1 LSVSDEVL
9 RNGFAVVPDVID
21 AYTIAKLITVVTHA
35 NFARSSRGDEV
46 YGARNILTVPEIA
59 VLADAPEI
67 SALVTSIIGAGW
79 RAVRGIFFDKT
90 PGANWPV
97 AWHQDLSLAVS
108 EKRDVNGWGN
118 WSMKAGIQH
127 VQPPVDI
134 LDRMVT
140 LRIQL
145 DDNGT
150 DNGPLRVLP
159 GSHRLGRIKA
169 DRIAVL
175 RAEIPEHCCVAP
187 AGSALA
193 MKPLILHASSA
204 AKNPAHRRV
213 IHIEFAPKDLLPS
226 EFRWAFAP

>member
-1 LSVSDEVL
+1 MNTSEQVFQDGFAIVPNIVDEVTTAAL
-9 RNGFAVVPDVID
+9 VA
-21 AYTIAKLITVVTHA
+21 TVNNA
-35 NFARSSRGDEV
+35 DFIRSTRGDSV
-46 YGARNILTVPEIA
+46 YGARNILAVSEIA
-59 VLADAPEI
+59 ELASSPKVA
-67 SALVTSIIGAGW
+67 ALVESIIGPNC

-97 AWHQDLSLAVS
+97 AWHQDLSLAVF
-108 EKRDVNGWGN
+108 EKREVEGWGN

-127 VQPPVDI
+127 VQPPAEI

-145 DDNGT
+145 DDSGP
-150 DNGPLRVLP
+150 DNGPIRVLP

-169 DRIAVL
+169 DRIAPL
-175 RAEIPEHCCVAP
+175 RAEIPERSCIAP

-204 AKNPAHRRV
+204 AKAPSHRRV
-213 IHIEFAPKDLLPS
+213 IHLEFAPQDLLPP
-226 EFRWAFAP
+226 ELNWAFAN

>member
-1 LSVSDEVL
+1 MNISDEVL
-9 RNGFAVVPDVID
+9 QSGFAVAPHVID
-21 AYTIAKLITVVTHA
+21 ANTIEKLITVVTNA
-35 NFARSSRGDEV
+35 DFARSSRGDAV
-46 YGARNILTVPEIA
+46 YGARNILAVPEIA
-59 VLADAPEI
+59 ALVVKPKV
-67 SALVTSIIGAGW
+67 SALVASIIGTDG

-108 EKRDVNGWGN
+108 EKCEVSGWGN
-118 WSMKAGIQH
+118 WSMKAGVQH
-127 VQPPVDI
+127 VQPPADI
-134 LDRMVT
+134 LERMVT

-145 DDNGT
+145 DDNGA
-150 DNGPLRVLP
+150 DNGALRVLP

-169 DRIAVL
+169 DRITAL
-175 RAEIPEHCCVAP
+175 RAEILEHCCVAP

-213 IHIEFAPKDLLPS
+213 IHIEFAPEDLLPS
-226 EFRWAFAP
+226 ELHWAFAP